1 MILSMIGILSYLY
14 MIFFDNENY
23 YFAKQSIGV
32 LFTMG
37 FFVLLIYFILK
48 QKIYK
53 YNFLSLIII
62 AFTLLIIFIISVFY
76 IDSEYIFYS
85 IIYYFFYSFVF
96 CLYDILGKKY
106 MNDLYETPYLM
117 MLVIGIVDSLLLI
130 IYDIF
135 AYNFNRDISGII
147 IGFQNNITSVGEF
160 FAFVLDIILTFIWNL
175 GIWLTVYYFSPC
187 HFFISEYISE
197 YIIYLADI
205 RKYKSESNFYSTH
218 NIIIFSFAYFINFFC
233 FLVFNEVIILN
244 FCNLD
249 YNTKKRIAE
258 RMKFDD
264 AKIKEEIPL
273 IDIDE
278 VFESKN
284 I

>member
-1 MILSMIGILSYLY
+1 MNNDLIPPDEKISEIDVFQKKTNRKNIIKIAIYLMILSMIGILSYLY

-37 FFVLLIYFILK
+37 FFVLLSYFILK

-53 YNFLSLIII
+53 HNFLSLIII

-205 RKYKSESNFYSTH
+205 RKYKSESNFY
-218 NIIIFSFAYFINFFC
+218 
-233 FLVFNEVIILN
+233 
-244 FCNLD
+244 
-249 YNTKKRIAE
+249 
-258 RMKFDD
+258 
-264 AKIKEEIPL
+264 
-273 IDIDE
+273 
-278 VFESKN
+278 
-284 I
+284 